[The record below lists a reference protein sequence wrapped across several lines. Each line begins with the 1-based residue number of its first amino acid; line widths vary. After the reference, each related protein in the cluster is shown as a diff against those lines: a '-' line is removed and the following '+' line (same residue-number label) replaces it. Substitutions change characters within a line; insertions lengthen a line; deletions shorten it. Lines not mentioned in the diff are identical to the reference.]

1 MSPLLWVG
9 LAAAL
14 VILELI
20 SPFFVAIFV
29 AAGGLAAA
37 LSSAIG
43 LPIAAQFIALGVV
56 TIASLSLVRGTLLRR
71 FANQRGAQRDEIHQ
85 SIVGARAVVTHAIA
99 PHQRG
104 QIRVGLQHWSARVYG
119 DLDLAV
125 PIGSEVQVIDVRGV
139 TALVADRAVLGLDGG
154 RHA

>member
-71 FANQRGAQRDEIHQ
+71 FANQRGAQRDKFT
-85 SIVGARAVVTHAIA
+85 SRSSA
-99 PHQRG
+99 PG
-104 QIRVGLQHWSARVYG
+104 QW
-119 DLDLAV
+119 
-125 PIGSEVQVIDVRGV
+125 
-139 TALVADRAVLGLDGG
+139 
-154 RHA
+154 